1 MTRAKISRLTFPE
14 AKKHWDAQVR
24 EYKQKCASG
33 EVAQHPDKDFKPR
46 LAKTSRAMMT
56 WHLPWGIVCGA
67 IQGFVASF
75 ARAKV
80 LQHLLIGIV
89 PREPG
94 QPSVYTNTELTL
106 LIVAF
111 AATIFFEGTLKGLA
125 SQFLSTECGTR

>member
-1 MTRAKISRLTFPE
+1 
-14 AKKHWDAQVR
+14 
-24 EYKQKCASG
+24 
-33 EVAQHPDKDFKPR
+33 
-46 LAKTSRAMMT
+46 MT

-111 AATIFFEGTLKGLA
+111 AATIFFEGNAEGLA
-125 SQFLSTECGTR
+125 HSSSRQNAALGEQHTAFFFLAPSFNATLFHSFFS